1 MRDADETI
9 ERLMAGL
16 RDAEPAPGMKRRIL
30 EAMEAHQATAS
41 DSHWRRVITPWPLRP
56 SVAASLVCAAALA
69 ASLIVATRVNQPS
82 HMPASAPRHSTHAD
96 VGQHAQPEAVAHKA
110 PTAPQRTASRV
121 SARRPHD
128 SSAVNDVQSASYPAP
143 PLPLTEQE
151 RMLLR
156 VAHRDDAKNKALLN
170 PELQAAQSAKNTEQF
185 QRFFEIDAKEMRSE
199 SE

>member
-1 MRDADETI
+1 MRDAEETI
-9 ERLMAGL
+9 DRLMAGL
-16 RDAEPAPGMKRRIL
+16 RDVEPSPGMERRIL
-30 EAMEAHQATAS
+30 EAMEAHHAMPS
-41 DSHWRRVITPWPLRP
+41 RWLLRP

-69 ASLIVATRVNQPS
+69 ASLIVVTRVNQPS
-82 HMPASAPRHSTHAD
+82 HTPANAAD
-96 VGQHAQPEAVAHKA
+96 VGQHTPPEAVAHNA
-110 PTAPQRTASRV
+110 PIEP
-121 SARRPHD
+121 RRPAARVTTKRPRD
-128 SSAVNDVQSASYPAP
+128 LSAQPANHPAP

-170 PELQAAQSAKNTEQF
+170 PDLQAAQSAKNTEQF

>member
-1 MRDADETI
+1 MRDADERI

-16 RDAEPAPGMKRRIL
+16 RDAEPSPGMKRRIL
-30 EAMEAHQATAS
+30 EAMEVHNE
-41 DSHWRRVITPWPLRP
+41 TPSAWFLRP
-56 SVAASLVCAAALA
+56 LVAAPLGCAVVLA
-69 ASLIVATRVNQPS
+69 ASLIVATRVTQPAYT
-82 HMPASAPRHSTHAD
+82 PANVARDSTHAD
-96 VGQHAQPEAVAHKA
+96 VGRRTQPETVAHKA
-110 PTAPQRTASRV
+110 PIQPRRTAS
-121 SARRPHD
+121 AKRPRHL
-128 SSAVNDVQSASYPAP
+128 SAVNDTQSANHPAP

-170 PELQAAQSAKNTEQF
+170 PDLQGAQSAKNTEQF

>member
-9 ERLMAGL
+9 DRLMAGL
-16 RDAEPAPGMKRRIL
+16 RDVEPSPGMERRIL
-30 EAMEAHQATAS
+30 EAMEAHHATPSA
-41 DSHWRRVITPWPLRP
+41 WFLRP

-69 ASLIVATRVNQPS
+69 ASLIVVTRVNQPS
-82 HMPASAPRHSTHAD
+82 HTPSNTAN
-96 VGQHAQPEAVAHKA
+96 VGQHTPPAAVAHNA
-110 PTAPQRTASRV
+110 PIEPRRPVERV
-121 SARRPHD
+121 TARRPRD
-128 SSAVNDVQSASYPAP
+128 LPAVRNARSRSFPAP

-156 VAHRDDAKNKALLN
+156 VAHRNDAQNQALLN
-170 PELQAAQSAKNTEQF
+170 PDLQAAQSAKNTEQF

>member
-30 EAMEAHQATAS
+30 EAMDAHDATSA
-41 DSHWRRVITPWPLRP
+41 DPHWHRMVTPWLLRP
-56 SVAASLVCAAALA
+56 SVAASLGCAAVLA
-69 ASLIVATRVNQPS
+69 ASLMVATRVNQSS
-82 HMPASAPRHSTHAD
+82 HAPASAVKHSTHVD
-96 VGQHAQPEAVAHKA
+96 VGQHTQPEAVAHKA
-110 PTAPQRTASRV
+110 PIEPRRTASRV
-121 SARRPHD
+121 SARRPRD
-128 SSAVNDVQSASYPAP
+128 LPAVNDVQSASYPAP

-156 VAHRDDAKNKALLN
+156 VADRDDAKKKALLN

-185 QRFFEIDAKEMRSE
+185 QRFFEIDAKEMRKQSE
-199 SE
+199 